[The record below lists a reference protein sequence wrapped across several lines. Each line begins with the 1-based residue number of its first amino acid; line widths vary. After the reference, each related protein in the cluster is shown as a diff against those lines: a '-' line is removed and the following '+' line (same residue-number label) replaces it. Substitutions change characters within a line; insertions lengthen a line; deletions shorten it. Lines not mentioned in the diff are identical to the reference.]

1 MKATICNSRLAT
13 ALLLLFFLAAA
24 SRCNATIHHFDDWTP
39 LQTVTDSVRISTND
53 TSMFVASDIDG
64 LEQHMKFIALSST
77 SRSSTDDI
85 NWPPKMRLNGAG
97 LKTLL
102 PNEEQYYIQFA
113 TRVNDVTAAVF
124 ESLTGRPLLSMVA
137 DRAFVAIGSRAWMT
151 RAQAFPGVVFVTAR
165 NPTSKVSRNREL

>member
-1 MKATICNSRLAT
+1 MKTIVCNSRLAT
-13 ALLLLFFLAAA
+13 ALLLLYVVAVAL
-24 SRCNATIHHFDDWTP
+24 RCNATIHHFEDWTP

-53 TSMFVASDIDG
+53 TSMLVPSDTDG
-64 LEQHMKFIALSST
+64 LEQHMKFIALRST

-102 PNEEQYYIQFA
+102 PNEEQYYVQFA

-124 ESLTGRPLLSMVA
+124 ESFTGRPLLSMVA
-137 DRAFVAIGSRAWMT
+137 DRAFVAIGSRTWMT

-165 NPTSKVSRNREL
+165 KSTSKVSTNRML